1 MSVGFVSNFNDSGY
15 VGTNVV
21 YGWRGVNNVSVTSV
35 SSSDIYTTTQQCGVY
50 MFDGVQGSSP
60 ISYSVYCSTSNLDSY
75 LRIPNVKDDA
85 WLVYPGFG
93 FVLFPSANWGGNSS
107 YYYVNNT
114 NRPQLF
120 YNRGGGFSSSGG
132 TEIAGASYSGYPAN
146 TTTSL
151 RIYFRGSEI
160 TIAGLTPN
168 QA

>member
-15 VGTNVV
+15 VGTGVAN
-21 YGWRGVNNVSVTSV
+21 GWRGVNNVSVTSV

-50 MFDGVQGSSP
+50 MFDGVQGTSP
-60 ISYSVYCSTSNLDSY
+60 ISYSVYCSTTNLDNY
-75 LRIPNVKDDA
+75 LRIPIDKDDA
-85 WLVYPGFG
+85 WLVYPEFG
-93 FVLFPSANWGGNSS
+93 FFLCDSAGWGGNQS

-120 YNRGGGFSSSGG
+120 YNAGGGFSSSGG
-132 TEIAGASYSGYPAN
+132 TQINGPNGGYPPNSTA
-146 TTTSL
+146 SV